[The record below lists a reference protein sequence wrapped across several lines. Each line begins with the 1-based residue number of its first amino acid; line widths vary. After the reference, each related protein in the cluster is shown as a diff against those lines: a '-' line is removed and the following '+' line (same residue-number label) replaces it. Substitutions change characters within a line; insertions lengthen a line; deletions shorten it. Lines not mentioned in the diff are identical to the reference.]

1 METPNG
7 SVYGYLNKEGDTIV
21 QAGKYNNLPE
31 RIKKTVI
38 VQYTDEL
45 TKWIMINDNGLEMYQ
60 IYAFGEEPDSFNEGL
75 MRIIRHDKVGFINR
89 KGQVIIPPG
98 YCQATPFFKGKS
110 IVNVNAVKVD
120 KSTTDTQ
127 NSTLWEGGKWG
138 VIDKKGNVVKPF
150 DYTRVWNDSIETYI
164 YKKREEMF
172 IFTKKGKITT
182 FTFIN

>member
-1 METPNG
+1 METSNG

-21 QAGKYNNLPE
+21 QVGKYNNLPE

-38 VQYTDEL
+38 VQYTDKP
-45 TKWIMINDNGLEMYQ
+45 TKWVMINDNGLEMYQ
-60 IYAFGEEPDSFNEGL
+60 IYALGEDPDSFNEGL
-75 MRIIRHDKVGFINR
+75 MRIIRHDKIGFINR
-89 KGQVIIPPG
+89 KGQVIIPSG

-127 NSTLWEGGKWG
+127 NLTLWEGGKWG